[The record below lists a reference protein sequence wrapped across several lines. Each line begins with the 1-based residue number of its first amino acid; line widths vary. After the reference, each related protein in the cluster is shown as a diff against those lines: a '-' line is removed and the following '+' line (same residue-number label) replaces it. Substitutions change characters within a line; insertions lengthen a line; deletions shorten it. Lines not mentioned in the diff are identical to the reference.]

1 MNARFAPWTVVVVG
15 VALWG
20 TACAVEPVGSCDPDS
35 ARRVVYTEDGE
46 PAFEGQALMIASCG
60 GGGFCHSDAAL
71 GEARL
76 GAPVG
81 LDYDVRL
88 AATSAEPEVEEAL
101 RLRRDLSRAL
111 SDRES
116 IWFQVN
122 RMLMPPGGEA
132 NASFLDAAPVYEHR
146 NLRTGQRRP
155 VLPLTD
161 PAAREVL
168 RNWLACDLPVVERTV
183 PMRLLEDGE
192 EELSAVGFTVESQ
205 EEPLEPRWSDIYPRY
220 IARRCASGACHDA
233 DSPAA
238 ELDLSTSESA
248 LANLLAQ
255 DAFTGANAECSDAGS
270 LLEAGNPEGSLLFH
284 KLRGTDADGARVCGT
299 RMPQSGGGL
308 SAQSLAAIEAWITA
322 GAMP

>member
-1 MNARFAPWTVVVVG
+1 MT
-15 VALWG
+15 ALSRVLLLSLLA
-20 TACAVEPVGSCDPDS
+20 TACAVEPVGSCDPDD

-60 GGGFCHSDAAL
+60 GGGFCHSDAAI

-81 LDYDVRL
+81 LNYDVRL
-88 AATSAEPEVEEAL
+88 AATSAEPEFEESQ

-122 RMLMPPGGEA
+122 QLLMPPGGEA
-132 NASFLDAAPVYEHR
+132 NASFEDAAPVYEHR

-155 VLPLTD
+155 MLPLTD

-183 PMRLLEDGE
+183 PLRLLEDGE
-192 EELSAVGFTVESQ
+192 EELAPVGFTVESQ
-205 EEPLEPRWSDIYPRY
+205 EEPLEPRWDDIYPRY
-220 IARRCASGACHDA
+220 IARRCASGSCHDDDA
-233 DSPAA
+233 PAA

-255 DAFTGANAECSDAGS
+255 DAFTGPSSECSDAGA
-270 LLEAGNPEGSLLFH
+270 LLEPGAPEGSLLFL
-284 KLRGTDADGARVCGT
+284 KLRGTDAEGARVCGT

-308 SAQSLAAIEAWITA
+308 STQSLNAIEQWITD